1 MMTIYEPDIRN
12 NALLTVLQAARL
24 LGVSQQTVRRAL
36 NRGRKDGGM
45 DAAQRCRRVK
55 VSGAEVKRFWR
66 EH

>member
-1 MMTIYEPDIRN
+1 MTIYQPDIRN
-12 NALLTVLQAARL
+12 NALMTVLQAAKV

-36 NRGRKDGGM
+36 KRGRQGGGM
-45 DAAQRCRRVK
+45 DAAQRCRRLK

>member
-1 MMTIYEPDIRN
+1 M
-12 NALLTVLQAARL
+12 TVLQAAKV

-36 NRGRKDGGM
+36 KRGRQDGGM
-45 DAAQRCRRVK
+45 DAAQRCRRLK